1 MIKELKI
8 SNFKSIKEQ
17 SFEFKPLV
25 ILTGTNSS
33 GKSSVLHAILLTVEN
48 RTSRSLQE
56 LTRNF
61 DKFSIVRN
69 SFIKKDSISII
80 INNHSF
86 NIDDED
92 YDRSKAVYS
101 REFKFE
107 ENLFFISANRTGAED
122 LAHYNDYEKFGV
134 NGEYTFS
141 YFDKHWQEKAEIVKF
156 ENDESLKGQLWNWC
170 KEILG
175 LDFDIQ
181 TNKINENFAQIKY
194 YFRNINKELSPC
206 NVGTGVS
213 YALRIL
219 IIGLNCKKGDIF
231 IVENPEIH
239 LHPKAISNM
248 AKFFT
253 FLAKNGVQVILET
266 HSEHI
271 INSACYEVC
280 KKNFDSSDIV
290 IYYKADQNSDFE
302 KINVGNS
309 GKFVDDNGNLRKYPS
324 GFFDANSAEL
334 WELL

>member
-33 GKSSVLHAILLTVEN
+33 GKSSILHAILLTVEN

-61 DKFSIVRN
+61 DKFNIVRN
-69 SFIKKDSISII
+69 VFIKKDSVDIELNGEVYK
-80 INNHSF
+80 INEV
-86 NIDDED
+86 DENNKI
-92 YDRSKAVYS
+92 YCSK
-101 REFKFE
+101 ELKFE

-122 LAHYNDYEKFGV
+122 LSGYNYYEKFGV
-134 NGEYTFS
+134 KGEYTFG
-141 YFDKHWQEKAEIVKF
+141 YFDKHWQEKAEIIRFKD
-156 ENDESLKGQLWNWC
+156 DESLKGQLWRWC
-170 KEILG
+170 KEIFE
-175 LDFDIQ
+175 LDFDVQ
-181 TNKINENFAQIKY
+181 TNKINESNIEIKY
-194 YFRNINKELSPC
+194 YFRNIDKELSPF
-206 NVGTGVS
+206 NVGTGIS

-248 AKFFT
+248 AKFFI

-290 IYYKADQNSDFE
+290 IYYKAKQDSDFE
-302 KINVGNS
+302 KINVGDS
-309 GKFVDDNGNLRKYPS
+309 GKFVDEKGNLRKYPS

>member
-48 RTSRSLQE
+48 RASHSLQE
-56 LTRNF
+56 LTKKF
-61 DKFSIVRN
+61 HKFSIVRN
-69 SFIKKDSISII
+69 SFIKKDIISIV
-80 INNHSF
+80 INGHSF
-86 NIDDED
+86 NIGDED
-92 YDRSKAVYS
+92 YDRSKAVYL
-101 REFKFE
+101 EELKFE

-134 NGEYTFS
+134 NGEYAFS
-141 YFDKHWQEKAEIVKF
+141 YFDKHWQEKAGIVKF

-170 KEILG
+170 KEILE

-181 TNKINENFAQIKY
+181 TNKINENFVEIKY
-194 YFRNINKELSPC
+194 YFRNISKELSPF
-206 NVGTGVS
+206 NVGTGIS

-219 IIGLNCKKGDIF
+219 IIGLNCKRGDIF

-280 KKNFDSSDIV
+280 RKNFDSKDIV
-290 IYYKADQNSDFE
+290 IYYKAKQDIDFE
-302 KINVGNS
+302 KINVGES
-309 GKFVDDNGNLRKYPS
+309 GKFVDENGNLRKYPS

>member
-1 MIKELKI
+1 MIKTLKI
-8 SNFKSIKEQ
+8 SNFKSIKKQ
-17 SFEFKPLV
+17 SFEFRPLV

-33 GKSSVLHAILLTVEN
+33 GKSSVLHALLLMLDN
-48 RTSRSLQE
+48 KSSHSLQE
-56 LTRNF
+56 LTKKFNKFNIARN
-61 DKFSIVRN
+61 N
-69 SFIKKDSISII
+69 LIKKSSIDIELNSELYN
-80 INNHSF
+80 INEG
-86 NIDDED
+86 DENNKIHC
-92 YDRSKAVYS
+92 SK
-101 REFKFE
+101 ELIFE
-107 ENLFFISANRTGAED
+107 ENIFFISANRVGAED
-122 LAHYNDYEKFGV
+122 LVSYNDYEKFGI
-134 NGEYTFS
+134 NAEYAFS
-141 YFDKHWQEKAEIVKF
+141 YFDKYWQKEIQIAKF
-156 ENDESLKGQLWNWC
+156 EDDKTLKGQLWKWC
-170 KEILG
+170 QEIFELN
-175 LDFDIQ
+175 FDVQ
-181 TNKINENFAQIKY
+181 TKKINENVAEIKY
-194 YFRNINKELSPC
+194 YFRNIDKELSPF
-206 NVGTGVS
+206 NVGTGIS

-248 AKFFT
+248 AKFFI

-280 KKNFDSSDIV
+280 KKNFDSSNIV

-309 GKFVDDNGNLRKYPS
+309 GKFVDENGNLRKYPS